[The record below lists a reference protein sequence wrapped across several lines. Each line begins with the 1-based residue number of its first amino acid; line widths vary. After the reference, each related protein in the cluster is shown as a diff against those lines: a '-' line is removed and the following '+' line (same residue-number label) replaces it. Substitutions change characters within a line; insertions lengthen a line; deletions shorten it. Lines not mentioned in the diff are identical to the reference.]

1 MLESPYREGN
11 PMPEEIRPVSQQM
24 NEFVEE
30 SYIEFYEMFE
40 PQFQDVPAWFGGG
53 RRHEDNPV
61 PSEDML

>member
-1 MLESPYREGN
+1 MDWTAPVLESPYREGN

-40 PQFQDVPAWFGGG
+40 PQ
-53 RRHEDNPV
+53 
-61 PSEDML
+61 